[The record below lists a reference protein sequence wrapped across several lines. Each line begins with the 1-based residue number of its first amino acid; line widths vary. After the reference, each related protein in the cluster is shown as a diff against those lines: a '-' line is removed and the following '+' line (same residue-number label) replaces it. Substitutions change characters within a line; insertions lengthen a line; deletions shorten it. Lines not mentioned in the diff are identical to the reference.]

1 MLYYLGKGTEFKKED
16 CKEYKTIEGALKA
29 AAKNEELV
37 VWDENGNVIG
47 SLTNNVPEGALETN
61 PDGSVNTYNA
71 DGNKVGTMTAEEL
84 KAATTLTDEK
94 DAEGQQG
101 DAGASTDDENGGTG
115 GNTPVEPENG
125 QNGANSEQ
133 ENGQQ
138 TSGDGDD
145 AAGQE
150 TSGDD
155 ERKAEEQVWDENG
168 NVIGSLTNN
177 VPEGALETNPDG
189 SVNTYNADGNKVG
202 TMTAEELKA
211 ATTLTD
217 EKDAEGQQGD
227 AGAST
232 DDENGGTGGNTPVE
246 PENGQNGANS
256 EQENGQQT
264 SGDGDDAAGQETSGD
279 DERKAEEQVSDSDTI
294 YPEKTTR
301 AIVDCDGA
309 LNLRRSA
316 SWGNESICGRAVRG
330 QSYYIKAIH
339 TVEGKKMLE
348 TIDGIF
354 LSGQPEHVR
363 IIEV

>member
-47 SLTNNVPEGALETN
+47 SLTDNVPEGALETN

-101 DAGASTDDENGGTG
+101 NAGASTDDENGGTG

-133 ENGQQ
+133 ENEQQTSGDGDDVAGQQ

-145 AAGQE
+145 AAEQE

-155 ERKAEEQVWDENG
+155 ESK
-168 NVIGSLTNN
+168 T
-177 VPEGALETNPDG
+177 
-189 SVNTYNADGNKVG
+189 
-202 TMTAEELKA
+202 
-211 ATTLTD
+211 
-217 EKDAEGQQGD
+217 
-227 AGAST
+227 
-232 DDENGGTGGNTPVE
+232 
-246 PENGQNGANS
+246 
-256 EQENGQQT
+256 
-264 SGDGDDAAGQETSGD
+264 
-279 DERKAEEQVSDSDTI
+279 EEQVSDPDTI

-330 QSYYIKAIH
+330 QSYYIKAIR

>member
-47 SLTNNVPEGALETN
+47 SLTDNVPEGALETN

-84 KAATTLTDEK
+84 KAATTF
-94 DAEGQQG
+94 
-101 DAGASTDDENGGTG
+101 TDDE
-115 GNTPVEPENG
+115 
-125 QNGANSEQ
+125 S
-133 ENGQQ
+133 
-138 TSGDGDD
+138 
-145 AAGQE
+145 
-150 TSGDD
+150 
-155 ERKAEEQVWDENG
+155 
-168 NVIGSLTNN
+168 
-177 VPEGALETNPDG
+177 
-189 SVNTYNADGNKVG
+189 
-202 TMTAEELKA
+202 
-211 ATTLTD
+211 
-217 EKDAEGQQGD
+217 
-227 AGAST
+227 
-232 DDENGGTGGNTPVE
+232 
-246 PENGQNGANS
+246 
-256 EQENGQQT
+256 
-264 SGDGDDAAGQETSGD
+264 
-279 DERKAEEQVSDSDTI
+279 AEEQVSDSDTI

>member
-71 DGNKVGTMTAEEL
+71 NGNKVGTMTAEEL

-101 DAGASTDDENGGTG
+101 DENGGTGGNAPVEPENGQNGANSEQENGQQTSGDEKDAEGQQGDAGASTDDENGGTG
-115 GNTPVEPENG
+115 GNAPVEPENG

-145 AAGQE
+145 A
-150 TSGDD
+150 T
-155 ERKAEEQVWDENG
+155 
-168 NVIGSLTNN
+168 
-177 VPEGALETNPDG
+177 
-189 SVNTYNADGNKVG
+189 
-202 TMTAEELKA
+202 
-211 ATTLTD
+211 
-217 EKDAEGQQGD
+217 
-227 AGAST
+227 
-232 DDENGGTGGNTPVE
+232 
-246 PENGQNGANS
+246 
-256 EQENGQQT
+256 
-264 SGDGDDAAGQETSGD
+264 GQETSGD

>member
-47 SLTNNVPEGALETN
+47 SLTDNVPEGALETN

-101 DAGASTDDENGGTG
+101 NAGASTDDENGGTG

-138 TSGDGDD
+138 TSGD
-145 AAGQE
+145 
-150 TSGDD
+150 
-155 ERKAEEQVWDENG
+155 
-168 NVIGSLTNN
+168 
-177 VPEGALETNPDG
+177 
-189 SVNTYNADGNKVG
+189 
-202 TMTAEELKA
+202 
-211 ATTLTD
+211 

-232 DDENGGTGGNTPVE
+232 DDENGGTGGNAPVE
-246 PENGQNGANS
+246 PENGQNGADS

>member
-1 MLYYLGKGTEFKKED
+1 MLYYLGKGTEFKKKD

-47 SLTNNVPEGALETN
+47 SLTDNVPEGALETN

-101 DAGASTDDENGGTG
+101 NAGASTDDENGGTG

-133 ENGQQ
+133 ENEQQTSGDGDDVAGQQ

-145 AAGQE
+145 AAEQE

-155 ERKAEEQVWDENG
+155 ESK
-168 NVIGSLTNN
+168 T
-177 VPEGALETNPDG
+177 
-189 SVNTYNADGNKVG
+189 
-202 TMTAEELKA
+202 
-211 ATTLTD
+211 
-217 EKDAEGQQGD
+217 
-227 AGAST
+227 
-232 DDENGGTGGNTPVE
+232 
-246 PENGQNGANS
+246 
-256 EQENGQQT
+256 
-264 SGDGDDAAGQETSGD
+264 
-279 DERKAEEQVSDSDTI
+279 EEQVSDSDTI

-330 QSYYIKAIH
+330 QSYYIKAIR

>member
-16 CKEYKTIEGALKA
+16 CKEYKTIEGAMKA
-29 AAKNEELV
+29 AAKDESFV

-47 SLTNNVPEGALETN
+47 SLTDNVPEGALETN

-115 GNTPVEPENG
+115 GNAPVEPKNG

-133 ENGQQ
+133 ENEQQTSGDGDDVAGQQ

-145 AAGQE
+145 AAE
-150 TSGDD
+150 
-155 ERKAEEQVWDENG
+155 
-168 NVIGSLTNN
+168 
-177 VPEGALETNPDG
+177 
-189 SVNTYNADGNKVG
+189 
-202 TMTAEELKA
+202 
-211 ATTLTD
+211 
-217 EKDAEGQQGD
+217 
-227 AGAST
+227 
-232 DDENGGTGGNTPVE
+232 
-246 PENGQNGANS
+246 
-256 EQENGQQT
+256 
-264 SGDGDDAAGQETSGD
+264 QETSGD

>member
-47 SLTNNVPEGALETN
+47 SLTDNVPEGALETN

-71 DGNKVGTMTAEEL
+71 DGNKVGTMTAEEF
-84 KAATTLTDEK
+84 KAATTLTDDES
-94 DAEGQQG
+94 AEGQQG
-101 DAGASTDDENGGTG
+101 DAGASTDDENGGNG

-133 ENGQQ
+133 ENEQQTSGDGDDAAGQQ

-155 ERKAEEQVWDENG
+155 E
-168 NVIGSLTNN
+168 S
-177 VPEGALETNPDG
+177 ET
-189 SVNTYNADGNKVG
+189 
-202 TMTAEELKA
+202 
-211 ATTLTD
+211 
-217 EKDAEGQQGD
+217 
-227 AGAST
+227 
-232 DDENGGTGGNTPVE
+232 
-246 PENGQNGANS
+246 
-256 EQENGQQT
+256 
-264 SGDGDDAAGQETSGD
+264 
-279 DERKAEEQVSDSDTI
+279 EEQVSDSDTI

>member
-47 SLTNNVPEGALETN
+47 SLTDNVPEGALETN

-101 DAGASTDDENGGTG
+101 NAGASTDDENGGTG
-115 GNTPVEPENG
+115 GNAPVEPENG

-138 TSGDGDD
+138 TSGD
-145 AAGQE
+145 
-150 TSGDD
+150 
-155 ERKAEEQVWDENG
+155 
-168 NVIGSLTNN
+168 
-177 VPEGALETNPDG
+177 
-189 SVNTYNADGNKVG
+189 
-202 TMTAEELKA
+202 
-211 ATTLTD
+211 
-217 EKDAEGQQGD
+217 EKDAEGQQGN

-232 DDENGGTGGNTPVE
+232 DDENGGTGGNAPVE

>member
-47 SLTNNVPEGALETN
+47 SLTDNVPEGALETN

-115 GNTPVEPENG
+115 GNAPVEPENG

-138 TSGDGDD
+138 TSG
-145 AAGQE
+145 
-150 TSGDD
+150 
-155 ERKAEEQVWDENG
+155 
-168 NVIGSLTNN
+168 
-177 VPEGALETNPDG
+177 
-189 SVNTYNADGNKVG
+189 
-202 TMTAEELKA
+202 
-211 ATTLTD
+211 D

-232 DDENGGTGGNTPVE
+232 DDENGGTGGNAPVE

-264 SGDGDDAAGQETSGD
+264 SGDEDDAAGQETSGD

>member
-47 SLTNNVPEGALETN
+47 SLTDNVPEGALQTN
-61 PDGSVNTYNA
+61 TDGSVNTYNA

-84 KAATTLTDEK
+84 KAATTFTDDES
-94 DAEGQQG
+94 AEGQQG
-101 DAGASTDDENGGTG
+101 DAGASTDDGNGGTG
-115 GNTPVEPENG
+115 GNAPVEPKNG

-133 ENGQQ
+133 ENEQQTSGDGDDVAGQQ

-145 AAGQE
+145 AAEQE

-155 ERKAEEQVWDENG
+155 ESK
-168 NVIGSLTNN
+168 T
-177 VPEGALETNPDG
+177 
-189 SVNTYNADGNKVG
+189 
-202 TMTAEELKA
+202 
-211 ATTLTD
+211 
-217 EKDAEGQQGD
+217 
-227 AGAST
+227 
-232 DDENGGTGGNTPVE
+232 
-246 PENGQNGANS
+246 
-256 EQENGQQT
+256 
-264 SGDGDDAAGQETSGD
+264 
-279 DERKAEEQVSDSDTI
+279 EEQVSDSDTI

>member
-47 SLTNNVPEGALETN
+47 SLTDNVPEGALETN

-84 KAATTLTDEK
+84 KAATTFTDDES
-94 DAEGQQG
+94 AEGQQG
-101 DAGASTDDENGGTG
+101 DAGASTDDENGATG
-115 GNTPVEPENG
+115 GNAPVEPKNG

-133 ENGQQ
+133 ENEQQ

-145 AAGQE
+145 VA
-150 TSGDD
+150 
-155 ERKAEEQVWDENG
+155 
-168 NVIGSLTNN
+168 
-177 VPEGALETNPDG
+177 
-189 SVNTYNADGNKVG
+189 
-202 TMTAEELKA
+202 
-211 ATTLTD
+211 
-217 EKDAEGQQGD
+217 
-227 AGAST
+227 
-232 DDENGGTGGNTPVE
+232 
-246 PENGQNGANS
+246 
-256 EQENGQQT
+256 GQQT

-330 QSYYIKAIH
+330 QSYYIKAIR

>member
-29 AAKNEELV
+29 AAKNEDLV

-47 SLTNNVPEGALETN
+47 SLTDNVPEGALETN

-101 DAGASTDDENGGTG
+101 NAGASTDDENGGTG

-133 ENGQQ
+133 ENEQQTSGDGDDVAGQQ

-145 AAGQE
+145 AAEQE

-155 ERKAEEQVWDENG
+155 ESK
-168 NVIGSLTNN
+168 T
-177 VPEGALETNPDG
+177 
-189 SVNTYNADGNKVG
+189 
-202 TMTAEELKA
+202 
-211 ATTLTD
+211 
-217 EKDAEGQQGD
+217 
-227 AGAST
+227 
-232 DDENGGTGGNTPVE
+232 
-246 PENGQNGANS
+246 
-256 EQENGQQT
+256 
-264 SGDGDDAAGQETSGD
+264 
-279 DERKAEEQVSDSDTI
+279 EEQVSDSDTI

-330 QSYYIKAIH
+330 QSYYIKAIR

>member
-37 VWDENGNVIG
+37 VWDENGNVSG
-47 SLTNNVPEGALETN
+47 SLTDNGPEGALETN

-71 DGNKVGTMTAEEL
+71 DGNKVGTMTAEDL
-84 KAATTLTDEK
+84 KAPTTFTDDES
-94 DAEGQQG
+94 AEGQQG

-115 GNTPVEPENG
+115 GNAPVEPKNG

-133 ENGQQ
+133 ENEQQTSGDGDDVAGQQ

-145 AAGQE
+145 AAEQE

-155 ERKAEEQVWDENG
+155 ESK
-168 NVIGSLTNN
+168 T
-177 VPEGALETNPDG
+177 
-189 SVNTYNADGNKVG
+189 
-202 TMTAEELKA
+202 
-211 ATTLTD
+211 
-217 EKDAEGQQGD
+217 
-227 AGAST
+227 
-232 DDENGGTGGNTPVE
+232 
-246 PENGQNGANS
+246 
-256 EQENGQQT
+256 
-264 SGDGDDAAGQETSGD
+264 
-279 DERKAEEQVSDSDTI
+279 EEQVSDSDTI

-330 QSYYIKAIH
+330 QSYYIKAIR

>member
-47 SLTNNVPEGALETN
+47 SLTDNVPEGALETN

-138 TSGDGDD
+138 TSGD
-145 AAGQE
+145 
-150 TSGDD
+150 
-155 ERKAEEQVWDENG
+155 
-168 NVIGSLTNN
+168 
-177 VPEGALETNPDG
+177 
-189 SVNTYNADGNKVG
+189 
-202 TMTAEELKA
+202 
-211 ATTLTD
+211 

-227 AGAST
+227 GRRH
-232 DDENGGTGGNTPVE
+232 
-246 PENGQNGANS
+246 PETMKEKQRNRCPILTQS
-256 EQENGQQT
+256 IRKRPQER
-264 SGDGDDAAGQETSGD
+264 SL
-279 DERKAEEQVSDSDTI
+279 
-294 YPEKTTR
+294 
-301 AIVDCDGA
+301 IVMV
-309 LNLRRSA
+309 L
-316 SWGNESICGRAVRG
+316 
-330 QSYYIKAIH
+330 
-339 TVEGKKMLE
+339 
-348 TIDGIF
+348 
-354 LSGQPEHVR
+354 
-363 IIEV
+363 

>member
-47 SLTNNVPEGALETN
+47 SLTDNVPEGALETN

-101 DAGASTDDENGGTG
+101 DAGASTDDE
-115 GNTPVEPENG
+115 
-125 QNGANSEQ
+125 
-133 ENGQQ
+133 
-138 TSGDGDD
+138 
-145 AAGQE
+145 
-150 TSGDD
+150 
-155 ERKAEEQVWDENG
+155 RK
-168 NVIGSLTNN
+168 T
-177 VPEGALETNPDG
+177 
-189 SVNTYNADGNKVG
+189 
-202 TMTAEELKA
+202 
-211 ATTLTD
+211 
-217 EKDAEGQQGD
+217 
-227 AGAST
+227 
-232 DDENGGTGGNTPVE
+232 
-246 PENGQNGANS
+246 
-256 EQENGQQT
+256 
-264 SGDGDDAAGQETSGD
+264 
-279 DERKAEEQVSDSDTI
+279 EEQVSDSDTI

>member
-1 MLYYLGKGTEFKKED
+1 MISNCGHDERGKYSGGKAGDQTGTEWQVINWYNRPWKCVLRHPDAATRKLIAQMAKAAAVNNMVGYCKSHRGTFWTNLADSNFDPAQITVPCEAD
-16 CKEYKTIEGALKA
+16 CSSGVAAIVKGAGYRLKNEKLKNVSTACYTGNLRAALKA
-29 AAKNEELV
+29 AGFEVLTDKKYLTSDAYLLEGDILLNDGAHV
-37 VWDENGNVIG
+37 ATN
-47 SLTNNVPEGALETN
+47 LTNGAKASGGGASQTVPINSNVKLETAK
-61 PDGSVNTYNA
+61 GF
-71 DGNKVGTMTAEEL
+71 NKSLAGT
-84 KAATTLTDEK
+84 
-94 DAEGQQG
+94 
-101 DAGASTDDENGGTG
+101 STDDENGGTG

-145 AAGQE
+145 AEGQE

-155 ERKAEEQVWDENG
+155 ERK
-168 NVIGSLTNN
+168 T
-177 VPEGALETNPDG
+177 
-189 SVNTYNADGNKVG
+189 
-202 TMTAEELKA
+202 
-211 ATTLTD
+211 
-217 EKDAEGQQGD
+217 
-227 AGAST
+227 
-232 DDENGGTGGNTPVE
+232 
-246 PENGQNGANS
+246 
-256 EQENGQQT
+256 
-264 SGDGDDAAGQETSGD
+264 
-279 DERKAEEQVSDSDTI
+279 EEQVSDSDTI

-339 TVEGKKMLE
+339 TVEEKKMLE

>member
-1 MLYYLGKGTEFKKED
+1 MRAETGSSRPS
-16 CKEYKTIEGALKA
+16 
-29 AAKNEELV
+29 
-37 VWDENGNVIG
+37 VWDDRPRIDKAGQNRR
-47 SLTNNVPEGALETN
+47 S
-61 PDGSVNTYNA
+61 DGWKSDVYCQPRQQSY
-71 DGNKVGTMTAEEL
+71 
-84 KAATTLTDEK
+84 
-94 DAEGQQG
+94 AEGQQG

-155 ERKAEEQVWDENG
+155 ERK
-168 NVIGSLTNN
+168 T
-177 VPEGALETNPDG
+177 
-189 SVNTYNADGNKVG
+189 
-202 TMTAEELKA
+202 
-211 ATTLTD
+211 
-217 EKDAEGQQGD
+217 
-227 AGAST
+227 
-232 DDENGGTGGNTPVE
+232 
-246 PENGQNGANS
+246 
-256 EQENGQQT
+256 
-264 SGDGDDAAGQETSGD
+264 
-279 DERKAEEQVSDSDTI
+279 EEQVSDSDTI

>member
-37 VWDENGNVIG
+37 VW
-47 SLTNNVPEGALETN
+47 
-61 PDGSVNTYNA
+61 
-71 DGNKVGTMTAEEL
+71 
-84 KAATTLTDEK
+84 
-94 DAEGQQG
+94 
-101 DAGASTDDENGGTG
+101 DENGGTG

-155 ERKAEEQVWDENG
+155 ARK
-168 NVIGSLTNN
+168 T
-177 VPEGALETNPDG
+177 
-189 SVNTYNADGNKVG
+189 
-202 TMTAEELKA
+202 
-211 ATTLTD
+211 
-217 EKDAEGQQGD
+217 
-227 AGAST
+227 
-232 DDENGGTGGNTPVE
+232 
-246 PENGQNGANS
+246 
-256 EQENGQQT
+256 
-264 SGDGDDAAGQETSGD
+264 
-279 DERKAEEQVSDSDTI
+279 EEQVSDSDTI

-316 SWGNESICGRAVRG
+316 SWGNESICGRAARG

>member
-115 GNTPVEPENG
+115 GNAPVEPENGQNGANSEQENGQQTSGDEKDAEGQQGDAGASTDDENGGTGGNAPVEPENG

-155 ERKAEEQVWDENG
+155 ERKAEEQV
-168 NVIGSLTNN
+168 
-177 VPEGALETNPDG
+177 P
-189 SVNTYNADGNKVG
+189 
-202 TMTAEELKA
+202 
-211 ATTLTD
+211 
-217 EKDAEGQQGD
+217 
-227 AGAST
+227 
-232 DDENGGTGGNTPVE
+232 
-246 PENGQNGANS
+246 
-256 EQENGQQT
+256 
-264 SGDGDDAAGQETSGD
+264 
-279 DERKAEEQVSDSDTI
+279 DSDTI

>member
-47 SLTNNVPEGALETN
+47 SLTGNVPEGALETN

-84 KAATTLTDEK
+84 KAATTFTDDES
-94 DAEGQQG
+94 AEGQQG

-115 GNTPVEPENG
+115 GNAPVEPKNG

-133 ENGQQ
+133 ENEQQTSGDGDDVAGQQ

-145 AAGQE
+145 AAEQE

-155 ERKAEEQVWDENG
+155 ESK
-168 NVIGSLTNN
+168 T
-177 VPEGALETNPDG
+177 
-189 SVNTYNADGNKVG
+189 
-202 TMTAEELKA
+202 
-211 ATTLTD
+211 
-217 EKDAEGQQGD
+217 
-227 AGAST
+227 
-232 DDENGGTGGNTPVE
+232 
-246 PENGQNGANS
+246 
-256 EQENGQQT
+256 
-264 SGDGDDAAGQETSGD
+264 
-279 DERKAEEQVSDSDTI
+279 EEQVSDSDTI

-330 QSYYIKAIH
+330 QSYYIKH
-339 TVEGKKMLE
+339 
-348 TIDGIF
+348 F
-354 LSGQPEHVR
+354 LSLYGANR
-363 IIEV
+363 LDII

>member
-37 VWDENGNVIG
+37 VWDENGNAIG
-47 SLTNNVPEGALETN
+47 SLTDNVPEGALETN

-84 KAATTLTDEK
+84 KAATTLTDDK

-101 DAGASTDDENGGTG
+101 DAGASTDDESGGTG
-115 GNTPVEPENG
+115 GNVPVEPENG

-133 ENGQQ
+133 ENEQQTSGDGDDVAGQQ

-145 AAGQE
+145 AAEQE

-155 ERKAEEQVWDENG
+155 ESK
-168 NVIGSLTNN
+168 T
-177 VPEGALETNPDG
+177 
-189 SVNTYNADGNKVG
+189 
-202 TMTAEELKA
+202 
-211 ATTLTD
+211 
-217 EKDAEGQQGD
+217 
-227 AGAST
+227 
-232 DDENGGTGGNTPVE
+232 
-246 PENGQNGANS
+246 
-256 EQENGQQT
+256 
-264 SGDGDDAAGQETSGD
+264 
-279 DERKAEEQVSDSDTI
+279 EEQVSDSDTI

>member
-1 MLYYLGKGTEFKKED
+1 MLYYLGKGTEFKKKD

-47 SLTNNVPEGALETN
+47 SLTDNVPEGALETN

-101 DAGASTDDENGGTG
+101 NAGASTDDE
-115 GNTPVEPENG
+115 
-125 QNGANSEQ
+125 
-133 ENGQQ
+133 
-138 TSGDGDD
+138 
-145 AAGQE
+145 
-150 TSGDD
+150 
-155 ERKAEEQVWDENG
+155 RK
-168 NVIGSLTNN
+168 T
-177 VPEGALETNPDG
+177 
-189 SVNTYNADGNKVG
+189 
-202 TMTAEELKA
+202 
-211 ATTLTD
+211 
-217 EKDAEGQQGD
+217 
-227 AGAST
+227 
-232 DDENGGTGGNTPVE
+232 
-246 PENGQNGANS
+246 
-256 EQENGQQT
+256 
-264 SGDGDDAAGQETSGD
+264 
-279 DERKAEEQVSDSDTI
+279 EEQVSDSDTI